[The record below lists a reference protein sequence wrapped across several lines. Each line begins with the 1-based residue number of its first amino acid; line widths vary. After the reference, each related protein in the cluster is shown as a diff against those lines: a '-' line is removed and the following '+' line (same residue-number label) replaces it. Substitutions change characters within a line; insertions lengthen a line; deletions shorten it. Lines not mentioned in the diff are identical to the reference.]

1 MIKDLGASRERQKV
15 CEVSVMQNIHAPHSK
30 TKSTAVCMMMGPG
43 GANFLAV
50 GGVFYTSESKKQ
62 SLNCAARRTRPRT
75 YSNHSQWIK
84 TSGGAPTFIAQDE
97 VLMLPPLG
105 LEAL

>member
-1 MIKDLGASRERQKV
+1 MIKDLGASPERQKV
-15 CEVSVMQNIHAPHSK
+15 CEVSVMQNIQAPHSK

-62 SLNCAARRTRPRT
+62 SLDCAARRTT
-75 YSNHSQWIK
+75 
-84 TSGGAPTFIAQDE
+84 APD
-97 VLMLPPLG
+97 VLKSFAVDQNKWGCAHFYCPG
-105 LEAL
+105 